1 MKKRLFNLLAVLLM
15 GALLIPAIGE
25 GDLEIMAADSS
36 PVETEAIAGEG
47 DLEIMTV
54 DSTPM
59 EIEVIAGEDD
69 LAVSEALEDF
79 EINAPDG
86 AQASEP
92 FANVVQGQQIDSER
106 FPDEAFR
113 KALVANYGD
122 GQGYVDLLN
131 LKELNVSKSGI
142 TSLKGI
148 EYMPNLA
155 SISCFSNPIQILD
168 LKDCPKLCLLDCSE
182 TDIETLDLT
191 HCAQFKSL
199 VCRDGKLS
207 TLIAENTP
215 LERLDISGSRVAAL
229 DVHDMST
236 LQYIN
241 CDGNQMGS
249 LDVSGCVNLITL
261 SANDNNLNTLSV
273 NSCSALEYLHCDNN
287 PLSALSISGL
297 SALADLSCKGCGMS
311 ALSVADCE
319 ALGQLDCSVGK
330 LKTLSVT
337 GCTGLYALKCQD
349 NAIASLTLSRYDD
362 LFELFCQNNALA
374 ALDATLFSNLNE
386 LNCSGNQLKALDLSP
401 CAALYR
407 ADCYD
412 NRLTALNID
421 GCSALELLHAHGN
434 PLERLDVGKSW
445 MHGNINASE
454 ITEDSYNGKAV
465 MTYRGDLMKGGWSD
479 CEGWMI
485 TFDADM
491 TLLDAGTTLYEP
503 VDPAPPPVMPPTEPV
518 SVELNKSGTVSLALG
533 KTLQLKAKILP
544 SDVETTLTWKSSKP
558 KVASVDKSGLV
569 TALKKGTAVITVKT
583 ANGLSAKVNIRAVA
597 PKPTGISIAN
607 GKNATLYM
615 GNKLTLNTKLKPAN
629 AETTLTWKSS
639 KKAVATVSGKG
650 VVTPKKAGTTVITVG
665 TANNKTAKIT
675 VKVVDAKGVKLKEG
689 KRKILKLGKKLT
701 LHATV
706 NPAKVKTTLTWTS
719 SDKAV
724 ATVSQKG
731 VVTARKAGKAVITVR
746 TKNGKAAKITIT
758 VK

>member
-1 MKKRLFNLLAVLLM
+1 MKKWMFNLLAALLM
-15 GALLIPAIGE
+15 GALLIPAVGE
-25 GDLEIMAADSS
+25 GDLETMTADPS
-36 PVETEAIAGEG
+36 PMEIEAIAGEG
-47 DLEIMTV
+47 DLDIMTA

-59 EIEVIAGEDD
+59 EIEAIAGEDD

-79 EINAPDG
+79 EISAPDG

-92 FANVVQGQQIDSER
+92 FANVFQGQQIDSER

-148 EYMPNLA
+148 EYMPNLD
-155 SISCFSNPIQILD
+155 SISCFGNPIQILD

-182 TDIETLDLT
+182 TDIEVLNLT
-191 HCAQFKSL
+191 YCAQFKSL

-229 DVHDMST
+229 DVHNMST

-261 SANDNNLNTLSV
+261 SANDNNLNTLLV

-287 PLSALSISGL
+287 PLPALSISGL

-319 ALGQLDCSVGK
+319 ALGQLDCSGGK
-330 LKTLSVT
+330 LETLSVT
-337 GCTGLYALKCQD
+337 GCTGLYSLKCQD
-349 NAIASLTLSRYDD
+349 NTIASLTLSRYDD

-374 ALDATLFSNLNE
+374 TLDATLFPNLNE
-386 LNCSGNQLKALDLSP
+386 LNCSGNQLKKLDLSP

-412 NRLTALNID
+412 NRLTTLNID

-434 PLERLDVGKSW
+434 PLESLDVGKSW

-454 ITEDSYNGKAV
+454 ITEDSYNGKTV

-503 VDPAPPPVMPPTEPV
+503 VDPTPVMPPAEPI

-533 KTLQLKAKILP
+533 KTLQLKATVLP

-558 KVASVDKSGLV
+558 KVASVDNSGLV
-569 TALKKGTAVITVKT
+569 TALKKGTAMINVKT
-583 ANGLSAKVNIRAVA
+583 ANGLSAKVKIQVIA

-615 GNKLTLNTKLKPAN
+615 GNQLTLKTKLKPAN

-639 KKAVATVSGKG
+639 KKTVATVSVKG
-650 VVTPKKAGTTVITVG
+650 VVTPKKAGTTVITVR
-665 TANNKTAKIT
+665 TSNNKTGKIT

-689 KRKILKLGKKLT
+689 KSKTLKAGRKLA

-719 SDKAV
+719 SDNKV